1 MNESDG
7 APGRTS
13 EGPSTTSSATTSLRD
28 DGVSRAA
35 PRRDQQ
41 AMQPLEW
48 MRAIRRAGLTRS
60 QLAVLDSL
68 ALRMGRDGTGFA
80 SHQQL
85 ADDTGVN
92 RTTVWRC
99 LATASE
105 LGWVRQTRRGHRVGS
120 GTALASEYVL
130 SEGGTAPDRSKVAPV
145 QRWESRANVAP
156 VQRSDAANVAP
167 VQHGDT
173 GSTLHSDGPNVAF
186 PRPNVA
192 KVRPNVAPVQHP
204 EVFYQRSSTRDP
216 LPECGNAVVVA
227 PAVAPAARPRDVVW
241 DAVMDACQ
249 IDTASIPGS
258 ARGAYNRAVADLKQA
273 NAEPDEIARRAMHF
287 RMHWP
292 DITCTPTAL
301 ARRWAEI
308 AEPPRRIARG
318 DMVTLSN
325 MALVAKFQTE
335 EDTRA
340 EAARQQAALAAWQRE
355 QERTHR

>member
-7 APGRTS
+7 ARGRTS
-13 EGPSTTSSATTSLRD
+13 EGPSTTSSANTSLRD
-28 DGVSRAA
+28 DGVSRAE
-35 PRRDQQ
+35 PRRGQQ

-85 ADDTGVN
+85 ADDTGVA
-92 RTTVWRC
+92 RTTVWGY
-99 LATASE
+99 LATAIE
-105 LGWVRQTRRGHRVGS
+105 LGWVRQTRRGHRVS
-120 GTALASEYVL
+120 KGTSVASEYVL
-130 SEGGTAPDRSKVAPV
+130 SEGITVSTPARARPRGRPRRRADADRPNV
-145 QRWESRANVAP
+145 Q
-156 VQRSDAANVAP
+156 P
-167 VQHGDT
+167 VQHWPADP
-173 GSTLHSDGPNVAF
+173 TLQTDGPNVAF

-192 KVRPNVAPVQHP
+192 KVRPNVAPVHHP

-258 ARGAYNRAVADLKQA
+258 ARGAYNKAVADLKQA
-273 NAEPDEIARRAMHF
+273 NADPDEIARRAMHF

-292 DITCTPTAL
+292 DITLTPTAL

-308 AEPPRRIARG
+308 AEPPRRLAHR
-318 DMVTLSN
+318 DVTALSN
-325 MALVAKFQTE
+325 MALVARLRTE

-340 EAARQQAALAAWQRE
+340 EAARQQAALAAWQLE
-355 QERTHR
+355 QEGTH